1 MTLDRPAAANASPAT
16 PLRHLEAIV
25 PGLTLVA
32 TVTAAAYGLRQV
44 PGLTGLSPMI
54 SAIFI
59 GIAFSSF
66 TTVPA
71 AAGPGVAFFGRGML
85 RLAIVLLGFQLT
97 LGQLGE
103 VGLARMLA
111 LCALVAATFL
121 ATVGLGRLL
130 GVDPGLAR
138 LLAAGTS
145 ICGASAI
152 AAANAV
158 RPADDGDVAYA
169 VACITV
175 FGTVAMLAYPPLGLL
190 AGLSPVDYG
199 FWAGSSIHEVAQ
211 VVAAGFQHGDVA
223 GEQGIVVKLSR
234 VVLLAP
240 LLIAMSALA
249 AGRPGGAVAGK
260 LALSQIVPAFVV
272 GFVLCMA
279 INTLGLVPAP
289 LKAAIVAVTPVMLTA
304 ALGALGLG
312 TRFGAVRARGMRPL
326 LLAALASAFISAA
339 SLALLALP
347 ASAG

>member
-1 MTLDRPAAANASPAT
+1 MTLDRTTHAHSHAASP
-16 PLRHLEAIV
+16 LRRIEAIL
-25 PGLTLVA
+25 PGFTLVV

-44 PGLTGLSPMI
+44 PGLSGLSPMI

-59 GIAFSSF
+59 GIAFASF

-71 AAGPGVAFFGRGML
+71 AAKPGVAFFGKGML

-103 VGLARMLA
+103 VGLARMLGI
-111 LCALVAATFL
+111 CALVATTFL
-121 ATVGLGRLL
+121 ATLGLGRLL
-130 GVDPGLAR
+130 GVNPGLAR

-158 RPADDGDVAYA
+158 RRTDDEDVAYA

-175 FGTVAMLAYPPLGLL
+175 FGTLAMMAYPVLGQM
-190 AGLSPVDYG
+190 AELSPVDYG

-223 GEQGIVVKLSR
+223 GEQSVVVKLSR

-240 LLIAMSALA
+240 LLIAMSAFSA
-249 AGRPGGAVAGK
+249 NRAADVAGRMAF
-260 LALSQIVPAFVV
+260 SQIVPTFVV
-272 GFVLCMA
+272 GFVACMV
-279 INTLGLVPAP
+279 INTFGIVPAQ
-289 LKAAIVAVTPVMLTA
+289 LKALIVEVTPIMLAA

-312 TRFGAVRARGMRPL
+312 THFGAVRARGMRPL
-326 LLAALASAFISAA
+326 LLAALASVFISAA
-339 SLALLALP
+339 SFLLLRTIL
-347 ASAG
+347 

>member
-1 MTLDRPAAANASPAT
+1 MTLDRPAVANATPAS

-32 TVTAAAYGLRQV
+32 TITAAAYGLRQV
-44 PGLTGLSPMI
+44 PGLSGLSPMI

-71 AAGPGVAFFGRGML
+71 AAGPGVAFFGKGML

-97 LGQLGE
+97 LGQLAE
-103 VGLARMLA
+103 VGLVRMLA

-130 GVDPGLAR
+130 GVNPGLAR

-158 RPADDGDVAYA
+158 HRTDDEDVAYA

-175 FGTVAMLAYPPLGLL
+175 FGTAAMLAYPLLGQL

-199 FWAGSSIHEVAQ
+199 FWVGSSIHEVAQ

-223 GEQGIVVKLSR
+223 GEQGVVVKLSR

-240 LLIAMSALA
+240 LLIAMSVLTAD
-249 AGRPGGAVAGK
+249 RSGGVSGK
-260 LALSQIVPAFVV
+260 LAFSQIVPTFVI

-289 LKAAIVAVTPVMLTA
+289 LKAAIVAITPIMLAA

-312 TRFGAVRARGMRPL
+312 TRFSAVRARGMRPL
-326 LLAALASAFISAA
+326 LLAALASVFISAA
-339 SLALLALP
+339 SLALLATLV
-347 ASAG
+347 